1 MLEAEQQPLADGAP
15 PEAKYSERL
24 ARARKSKPHTS
35 DRLAQNNSQQQV
47 ARPAPAPAQA
57 PPPQAPPLQN
67 ALADL
72 LGEAVVTT
80 VDGPP
85 PSHPQAE
92 ARSPAR
98 SPARGNGTAASPDD
112 RMRLLEE
119 KRLQLEE
126 KKKRL
131 VELKA
136 KRNSAT
142 AEATPAVGSLEV
154 QAEARV
160 EEQAATASTVPVDA
174 PFDLDFDLDFDEAP
188 AAAKAP
194 APSPDKKKR
203 SERRSERRAAP
214 VPPPPP
220 VDEFEDEVATIE
232 IGSAAAVHGSAA
244 DDEFEQ
250 EGWAAPQLLQPPQRP
265 PQAYGSQQR
274 GSQPQPTA
282 SSHDEAKTQGVGA
295 AAVGVASAGAEI
307 DEALS
312 PASRVKV
319 AEATERAAKPR
330 PTGAETAAAVDEAG
344 EAAAGEAAGEAA
356 AAAAADSDREAQQA
370 AVRGAEVRAE
380 EARRLAEA
388 ERGASLREEMRQSL
402 RAVQQGAVA
411 NGGED
416 GAAVAEGGEGLG
428 AQRAAPLMKSAREKA
443 DENYAAARNNIE
455 AIAEGDEEEEEEQLG
470 EGEGATAQSAEE
482 AAAAAAAAERAAER
496 AAAERAA
503 AARVAKAAKLDA
515 QFEAATSAAD
525 QSRLTVKE
533 QRKAG
538 KTRIFY
544 PEAKNA
550 LLNRELGAELE
561 GIVRCD
567 WGEAPDP
574 HPDPILT

>member
-1 MLEAEQQPLADGAP
+1 M
-15 PEAKYSERL
+15 
-24 ARARKSKPHTS
+24 
-35 DRLAQNNSQQQV
+35 
-47 ARPAPAPAQA
+47 
-57 PPPQAPPLQN
+57 
-67 ALADL
+67 
-72 LGEAVVTT
+72 VTT

-85 PSHPQAE
+85 PSHPQAA

-98 SPARGNGTAASPDD
+98 SPACGKGTAASPHADAD

-136 KRNSAT
+136 KQAAVT
-142 AEATPAVGSLEV
+142 TVTVPAVDSRAV
-154 QAEARV
+154 QVEARV
-160 EEQAATASTVPVDA
+160 EEQATARAPPVDA

-188 AAAKAP
+188 AGKAP
-194 APSPDKKKR
+194 APTQGKKTSR
-203 SERRSERRAAP
+203 SERRSERRSAP
-214 VPPPPP
+214 APPPPP

-232 IGSAAAVHGSAA
+232 IGSAAANGSAA

-265 PQAYGSQQR
+265 PQAYGAQQR

-282 SSHDEAKTQGVGA
+282 SSHGGARTRGVGA
-295 AAVGVASAGAEI
+295 KVGAKVGGSSPGAET

-312 PASRVKV
+312 PASRVTV
-319 AEATERAAKPR
+319 ARASAAERAAQPR
-330 PTGAETAAAVDEAG
+330 PTGAETAAAVDGAG
-344 EAAAGEAAGEAA
+344 EVAAGEAA
-356 AAAAADSDREAQQA
+356 AAAAAARDREAQQA

-380 EARRLAEA
+380 EVRRLGEA
-388 ERGASLREEMRQSL
+388 ERGANLREEMRQSL

-411 NGGED
+411 SGGED
-416 GAAVAEGGEGLG
+416 GATAEGEGVG
-428 AQRAAPLMKSAREKA
+428 AQQAAPLMKSAREKA

-455 AIAEGDEEEEEEQLG
+455 AIAEGDEEEEEPLG
-470 EGEGATAQSAEE
+470 EGEGTTAQSAEA

-496 AAAERAA
+496 AATERAA

-525 QSRLTVKE
+525 QSRLTAKE

-550 LLNRELGAELE
+550 LLSRELAAELE
-561 GIVRCD
+561 EIVRCD
-567 WGEAPDP
+567 
-574 HPDPILT
+574 